1 MSSIESGLGD
11 FGMMSDEG
19 MSHDEEMNLEYELFD
34 NVLPS
39 GGHVTVLDLSP
50 KMIQE
55 GKARASSMGYNLGI
69 SWKEGNAEALPFPE
83 DTFDAYTIAFGI
95 RNCTHLDKVLAEAY
109 RVLKPGGR
117 FLCLEFS
124 KVSNP
129 VLRQLYDAYS
139 FQLIPVM
146 GQVIAGDWNS
156 YQYLVESIRVFP
168 DQDTFKN
175 MIEDAGFR
183 MVQYENLSMGIAAI
197 HSGFKV

>member
-1 MSSIESGLGD
+1 MSQSSPELPQFMSSIESGLGD

-19 MSHDEEMNLEYELFD
+19 MSHDEERNLEYELFD

-55 GKARASSMGYNLGI
+55 GKARATSMGYNLGI

-117 FLCLEFS
+117 FLCLEF
-124 KVSNP
+124 
-129 VLRQLYDAYS
+129 
-139 FQLIPVM
+139 
-146 GQVIAGDWNS
+146 
-156 YQYLVESIRVFP
+156 
-168 DQDTFKN
+168 
-175 MIEDAGFR
+175 R